1 MTHPHESALDRLRA
15 LQVDTLLAGV
25 DMDAMRPRFER
36 LAKRHE
42 NGTAPRAVSAFQLF
56 QTPPEIAARL
66 AAALELEPGARILEP
81 SAGLGRILDALEPY
95 APAEIVAVEMAADC
109 AGELFRQERERVA
122 IKQRDF
128 LTTTPAEFGLF
139 DAVAMNPPFKM
150 RSDIRHI
157 EHARKF
163 LKPGGRLAA
172 LCLSGPRQFAALRPL
187 AATWEDL
194 PSSTFAKEGTRVFTS
209 LLTIQN

>member
-1 MTHPHESALDRLRA
+1 MTVDLWHATFEDAEHMPFGACISIANHTPRELDAVLDDYGA
-15 LQVDTLLAGV
+15 SFSTVCEGSQYA
-25 DMDAMRPRFER
+25 AMQK
-36 LAKRHE
+36 AI
-42 NGTAPRAVSAFQLF
+42 RAVK
-56 QTPPEIAARL
+56 
-66 AAALELEPGARILEP
+66 AAA
-81 SAGLGRILDALEPY
+81 
-95 APAEIVAVEMAADC
+95 C
-109 AGELFRQERERVA
+109 AGELFRQDRPRVA

-128 LTTTPAEFGLF
+128 MTTTPDELGLF

-172 LCLSGPRQFAALRPL
+172 LCLSGPRQFATLRAI

-194 PSSTFAKEGTRVFTS
+194 PASTFAKEGTRVFTS